1 MGLLDTNYQDQ
12 RLTASQKKK
21 IKPAIQGGGYNY
33 LGEQEEVTVPR
44 KWLSDPDHVVAELA
58 YITPREKKVLIDLN
72 MYGSLDG
79 KPNNAPGGLPSL
91 QGDMGSVGGGGSSG
105 GGSSGGGGDGGGR
118 ESYGASGQYGGGTTS
133 APSGGGGGDAREQY
147 GAVGQYEAPRSTP
160 TGGDDA
166 REQYLTTQY
175 PTLTQAEI
183 EKGITNKGEI
193 IDEKVQRESLL
204 EKAFDLYK
212 QYSPLGMVMNLGGSL
227 LDSLGTAS
235 KSLQN
240 KAIAFDLQNR
250 LEKAY
255 QDPTFDPFT
264 PDASVT
270 QLEQD
275 LARAKAGEYSQ
286 QEYQDRYAPQMNQ
299 MGATT
304 GGDGGERAVQ
314 TALTPYAPYAIT
326 GTTPQQ
332 SMVNQYFA
340 NLGMTTGSPLSSNL
354 QTSYNNAKT
363 NVNSLLGI
371 TPTSQQF
378 GYSTQPYGLLSS
390 TNLASNPF
398 NIDYLRTRGLI

>member
-1 MGLLDTNYQDQ
+1 MLLGKDFVM
-12 RLTASQKKK
+12 
-21 IKPAIQGGGYNY
+21 QGGVRNY
-33 LGEQEEVTVPR
+33 LGETEEVNNAPR
-44 KWLSDPDHVVAELA
+44 YWKSSPTSPKTELS
-58 YITPREKKVLIDLN
+58 YITDAEKKLLLEAN
-72 MYGSLDG
+72 LHGSLKDG
-79 KPNNAPGGLPSL
+79 KPNIGAAGLLSFDGW
-91 QGDMGSVGGGGSSG
+91 GDASDGFGGGGTSSG
-105 GGSSGGGGDGGGR
+105 GGDGGR

-133 APSGGGGGDAREQY
+133 APTGGGGDAREQY
-147 GAVGQYEAPRSTP
+147 AAVGQYQTPSVTP
-160 TGGDDA
+160 TDTGDA

-183 EKGITNKGEI
+183 EKGITETGEI

-212 QYSPLGMVMNLGGSL
+212 QYSPLGMVINLGGSL

-275 LARAKAGEYSQ
+275 LAKAKAGEFSQ
-286 QEYQDRYAPQMNQ
+286 QEYQDTYAPQMNQ
-299 MGATT
+299 MGAT
-304 GGDGGERAVQ
+304 GGDGERAVQ

-340 NLGMTTGSPLSSNL
+340 NIGNMGQPLSSNL
-354 QTSYNNAKT
+354 QTDYNNAK
-363 NVNSLLGI
+363 NSISSILGI
-371 TPTSQQF
+371 TPPSQQF

-390 TNLASNPF
+390 TNMASNPF
-398 NIDYLRTRGLI
+398 NIDYLTTRGLI

>member
-1 MGLLDTNYQDQ
+1 MSSSAGSDS
-12 RLTASQKKK
+12 AS
-21 IKPAIQGGGYNY
+21 
-33 LGEQEEVTVPR
+33 
-44 KWLSDPDHVVAELA
+44 
-58 YITPREKKVLIDLN
+58 
-72 MYGSLDG
+72 
-79 KPNNAPGGLPSL
+79 
-91 QGDMGSVGGGGSSG
+91 
-105 GGSSGGGGDGGGR
+105 GGGR
-118 ESYGASGQYGGGTTS
+118 ESYGGGGQYGGGTTS
-133 APSGGGGGDAREQY
+133 APSGGDGGDAREQY
-147 GAVGQYEAPRSTP
+147 GAVGQYEAFSPTP
-160 TGGDDA
+160 SGDNA
-166 REQYLTTQY
+166 REQYLATQY

-183 EKGITNKGEI
+183 EKGITETGEI
-193 IDEKVQRESLL
+193 LDEKVQRESLL
-204 EKAFDLYK
+204 GNIIDLYQ
-212 QYSPLGMVMNLGGSL
+212 QYSPLGMAINLGGSL

-286 QEYQDRYAPQMNQ
+286 QEYQDTYAPQMNQ
-299 MGATT
+299 MGATN
-304 GGDGGERAVQ
+304 GGDGERAVQ

-340 NLGMTTGSPLSSNL
+340 NLGNMGQPLSSNL
-354 QTSYNNAKT
+354 QTDYNNAK
-363 NVNSLLGI
+363 NSINSLLGI
-371 TPTSQQF
+371 TPVSQQF

-398 NIDYLRTRGLI
+398 NIDYLQQRGLI

>member
-1 MGLLDTNYQDQ
+1 MSSSAGSDS
-12 RLTASQKKK
+12 AS
-21 IKPAIQGGGYNY
+21 
-33 LGEQEEVTVPR
+33 
-44 KWLSDPDHVVAELA
+44 
-58 YITPREKKVLIDLN
+58 
-72 MYGSLDG
+72 
-79 KPNNAPGGLPSL
+79 
-91 QGDMGSVGGGGSSG
+91 
-105 GGSSGGGGDGGGR
+105 GGGR
-118 ESYGASGQYGGGTTS
+118 EAYGAGGQYSGGS
-133 APSGGGGGDAREQY
+133 APSPGDTGGEGGYSPSDQSTSQYGGGGGDAREQY
-147 GAVGQYEAPRSTP
+147 GAVGQYQTPSVTP
-160 TGGDDA
+160 TDTGDA

-183 EKGITNKGEI
+183 EKGITESGEI
-193 IDEKVQRESLL
+193 IDEKVQRESLI
-204 EKAFDLYK
+204 EKALDLYK
-212 QYSPLGMVMNLGGSL
+212 QYSPLGMAINLGGSL

-275 LARAKAGEYSQ
+275 LARAKAGEFSQ
-286 QEYQDRYAPQMNQ
+286 QEYQDTYAPQMNQ
-299 MGATT
+299 MGAT
-304 GGDGGERAVQ
+304 GGDGERAVQ

-340 NLGMTTGSPLSSNL
+340 NLGNMGQPLSSNL
-354 QTSYNNAKT
+354 QTDYNNAK
-363 NVNSLLGI
+363 NSINSLLGI
-371 TPTSQQF
+371 TPQAQQF

-390 TNLASNPF
+390 TNLAANPF
-398 NIDYLRTRGLI
+398 NIDYLKTRGLI

>member
-1 MGLLDTNYQDQ
+1 MLLGKDFVM
-12 RLTASQKKK
+12 
-21 IKPAIQGGGYNY
+21 QGGVRNY
-33 LGEQEEVTVPR
+33 LGKTEEVNNAPR
-44 KWLSDPDHVVAELA
+44 YWKSSKDSPSTELA
-58 YITPREKKVLIDLN
+58 YITEAEKGLLLDANLH
-72 MYGSLDG
+72 GSLIGG
-79 KPNNAPGGLPSL
+79 KPNIGAAGLLSFDGWGDVSGGVSDTSASNAGAEGG
-91 QGDMGSVGGGGSSG
+91 QGSGSSG
-105 GGSSGGGGDGGGR
+105 NTG
-118 ESYGASGQYGGGTTS
+118 YQ
-133 APSGGGGGDAREQY
+133 GGGGDAREQY

-160 TGGDDA
+160 TSGGGDDA

-183 EKGITNKGEI
+183 EKGITETGEI

-204 EKAFDLYK
+204 EKAFDLYR

-240 KAIAFDLQNR
+240 KAIAFDLQNK

-275 LARAKAGEYSQ
+275 LAKAKAGEFSQ
-286 QEYQDRYAPQMNQ
+286 SEYQDRYAPQMNQ

-304 GGDGGERAVQ
+304 GGDGERAVQ

-340 NLGMTTGSPLSSNL
+340 NLGMTTGSPLSSSL

-363 NVNSLLGI
+363 NVNNLLGI
-371 TPTSQQF
+371 NPISQQF
-378 GYSTQPYGLLSS
+378 GYSTQPYGLLSR
-390 TNLASNPF
+390 TNLAANPF